1 MALVLVTGA
10 SAGLGRAT
18 AEALIRD
25 GHQVVVHSRRPDRP
39 VDSAL
44 REGARATVF
53 ADLGDARQVGGL
65 AGDLAAFGRFDAVIH
80 NAGVLEGPDVFAVNL
95 VAPYLLTALM
105 PLPRRLI
112 VLSSSMHLNGS
123 TELNGLDFATAARR
137 SRAYDDSKLYLTALA
152 MALDGRYP
160 DLLAHAV
167 DPGWVPTR
175 MGGPSA
181 PDDLEDGNRTQAWL
195 ATAPESEILPRS
207 GGYWHHRT
215 PRRAH
220 PAATDPGFQRA
231 LIDLL
236 EAQTGV
242 ALPE

>member
-25 GHQVVVHSRRPDRP
+25 GHEVVVHARSSGRPLE
-39 VDSAL
+39 SAL
-44 REGARATVF
+44 REGAGGTVF
-53 ADLGDARQVGGL
+53 ADLGAASQVAGL
-65 AGDLAAFGRFDAVIH
+65 AGELTAFGRFDAVIH

-123 TELNGLDFATAARR
+123 TDLNGLDFATAARR
-137 SRAYDDSKLYLTALA
+137 SRAYDDSKLYLTTLA

-160 DLLAHAV
+160 DLLTHAV

-181 PDDLEDGNRTQAWL
+181 PDDLDEGNRTQVWL
-195 ATAPESEILPRS
+195 ATAPEAEIHPRS
-207 GGYWHHRT
+207 GGYWHHRA

-220 PAATDPGFQRA
+220 PAATDPDFQRT
-231 LIDLL
+231 LLDLL